1 MALYMLATDIAVC
14 LIRGTSQ
21 ALDGRI
27 ESVLQQELCISA
39 ITRGELLWG
48 LSSQTLQMA
57 SHGPAREDATPA
69 PATVGRR
76 RRRPY
81 LRAPTERPGVASSL
95 DRETL
100 DSLRKT
106 THSVLASLTPPE
118 AKALRRRF
126 AMDSNADVTLEE
138 VGRRFDATRERIRHM
153 EQAQHLS
160 RLVDEF
166 FVRVSCLPWD
176 ADVATHF
183 ANVAI
188 ELHHVSTSIGTTDMM
203 IAAHAIAVGA
213 VLVTSNERDFAR
225 VRGLRLEN
233 WTR

>member
-1 MALYMLATDIAVC
+1 
-14 LIRGTSQ
+14 
-21 ALDGRI
+21 
-27 ESVLQQELCISA
+27 
-39 ITRGELLWG
+39 
-48 LSSQTLQMA
+48 
-57 SHGPAREDATPA
+57 
-69 PATVGRR
+69 
-76 RRRPY
+76 
-81 LRAPTERPGVASSL
+81 
-95 DRETL
+95 
-100 DSLRKT
+100 
-106 THSVLASLTPPE
+106 VLASLTPPE

-126 AMDSNADVTLEE
+126 AIDSNADVTLEE

-166 FVRVSCLPWD
+166 FVRVSCFPWD

-188 ELHHVSTSIGTTDMM
+188 ELHRVSTSISTTDMM
-203 IAAHAIAVGA
+203 IAGHAIAVGA
-213 VLVTSNERDFAR
+213 VLVTSNERDFTR